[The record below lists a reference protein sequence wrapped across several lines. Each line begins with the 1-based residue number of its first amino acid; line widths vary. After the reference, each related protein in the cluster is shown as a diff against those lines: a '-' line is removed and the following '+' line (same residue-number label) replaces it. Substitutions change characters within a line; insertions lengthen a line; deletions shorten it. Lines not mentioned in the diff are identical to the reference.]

1 MNLVFLKPRYRLT
14 DVSDIQRPADIRCN
28 KPWLAIACHYA
39 NLTKVPVGKN
49 LNVVHEELLSDG
61 AEGVATLRLGWLYCS
76 GWVTSPVS
84 GSMISPVTVSAS

>member
-39 NLTKVPVGKN
+39 NLTTVPIGKN
-49 LNVVHEELLSDG
+49 LNVVHDMLLPNG
-61 AEGVATLRLGWLYCS
+61 AEGVATLRRGDFTAAAW
-76 GWVTSPVS
+76 
-84 GSMISPVTVSAS
+84 